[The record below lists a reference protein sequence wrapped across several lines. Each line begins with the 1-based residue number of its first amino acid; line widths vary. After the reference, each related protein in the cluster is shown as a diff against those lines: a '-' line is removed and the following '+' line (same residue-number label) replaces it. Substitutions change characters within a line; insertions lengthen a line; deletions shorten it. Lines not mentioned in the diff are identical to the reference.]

1 MKKVIFFAIVA
12 AVTFVWTGCSEKKST
27 TTDATATTAAVED
40 RNEVYA
46 GIMPAADASGIN
58 YKLVLDYDDDNGNV
72 DGDYDLEMTYL
83 TSDSVGQV
91 FESEGEF
98 FVDSRNGKQYIRL
111 VPEKQAEATE
121 VMYFI
126 IDSDSTITL
135 VDSTLQVTQTPGL
148 NYTLQKVK

>member
-12 AVTFVWTGCSEKKST
+12 AVTMIWTGCSETKESKT
-27 TTDATATTAAVED
+27 ETPVTAVD
-40 RNEVYA
+40 KNDVYA

-58 YKLVLDYDDDNGNV
+58 YKLELDYDDDNGNV
-72 DGDYDLEMTYL
+72 DGDYDLMMTYL
-83 TSDSVGQV
+83 TSDSVGQA

-98 FVDSRNGKQYIRL
+98 FVSSRDGKQYIRL
-111 VPEKQAEATE
+111 VPEKQTEAVD
-121 VMYFI
+121 VMYFV

-148 NYTLQKVK
+148 NYTLKKVK